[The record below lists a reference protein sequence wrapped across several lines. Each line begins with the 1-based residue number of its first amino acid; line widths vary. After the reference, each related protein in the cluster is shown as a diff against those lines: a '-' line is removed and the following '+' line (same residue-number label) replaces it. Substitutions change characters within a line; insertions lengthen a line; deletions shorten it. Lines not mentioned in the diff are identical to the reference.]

1 MLLFFADRMEL
12 LTPSSDI
19 VDMNLKIIHTECR
32 RESLL
37 IAFKGERKGGCEPDY
52 HILQQEIQRVFKGR
66 DNVDI
71 GGSCFVEDKEGNWFR
86 GKVLEKKGHFFET
99 FLIDTGQVVMVEE
112 VHVASAC
119 DKFFQLPPMIV
130 CGIFANI
137 VPLRE
142 KWSPKAINYFSSL
155 VGLEVTGRVEAV
167 TSYQL
172 FILEVPKIIS
182 DVLELNLGK
191 LADRDS
197 FRLIVEMLKVFPP
210 QFRTLPQ
217 FLQQKLS
224 VQELLSFSN
233 PEKPSDSSWL
243 FSDVLFPNL
252 PADSRVSVKITTA
265 ESPSKFYCQIQKW
278 QKELE
283 NLTEAMCLYYEDIST
298 RSNTFS
304 DSLGQ
309 FCAAKRKNGQW
320 HRGVIRQLLPDLSV
334 KVWFMDFGNIEA
346 VPSSCVKKLLAEFM
360 SLPMISFPCAL
371 SCFGNDD
378 KAVIKLQLKRFIQAL
393 AGQNSVC
400 IYVNSFDAS
409 DHLYYIT
416 LPGENFGINTEH
428 PEKLNEG
435 AALCVS
441 PLETKITNIG
451 VSCRAHAVCFTRSS
465 HKSCESF
472 AGNRQTKN
480 CLPEWGESLSS
491 HCKRVEMQMN
501 SHHAA
506 FVVYVINPS
515 NFWIQMC
522 AYQNEFQ
529 ALTENIADVYNQC
542 GAEERVLKN
551 PEPGLLCCAR
561 YSKDGHYYR
570 GIVTEVLD
578 VNVTVY
584 FLDFGNTDLVPS
596 YDVKTLLPEF
606 SSLPA
611 LAMCCELACA
621 FPVDDM
627 WVKKENDFFKE
638 VVSNRVLL
646 FQVIGKHGN
655 KYTVNAL
662 YNIASQKCSVAAL
675 MVQAG
680 YAEYW
685 ERRSDSALKVS
696 KKFRARNQ
704 SRSRQKHV
712 NALCAS
718 KTYKNST
725 SRSRQVVQKEKTVS
739 MPSVLRKSVTR
750 SLFGKDVLSEGRKP
764 EPEEKIHYK
773 EFVFKPGAVFEVVCS
788 YSVSPADFSCQL
800 QNKLPEL
807 DSLMKQIQTYY
818 KEHTHPY
825 KTGQVAC
832 VVKCP
837 KDGKWYRAAVV
848 QQISPDEV
856 DVIFVDYGYRERVVL
871 NDLQAI
877 LPDFLTLESQAFQ
890 CALRNV
896 PLQTDAFNWPEE
908 VCRHFKDFIS
918 ASVGPLTCTVYALVL
933 SSSSLCNIVDL
944 QTPFVG
950 AEEFLRECGLNHSDC
965 IELQKLVPLGSLYSF
980 FYSTFNIKIGSE
992 EEIYI
997 THIHSFSKFYCQLN
1011 RNTET
1016 IEALMKKV
1024 SEMSKLADRAKC
1036 YTSNMRLCIARY
1048 FEDGLFYRALV
1059 SPMKST
1065 SYLYADFVDFG
1076 NKQMTERD
1084 QVMPLPDSATDLIFT
1099 PMQAIKCRLSDFREK
1114 NVPAGVIRWFE
1125 ETFLGKLLRAVIV
1138 SRESNGQI
1146 VVELYDEQLQVG
1158 QKIEEKI
1165 LEELAVVTD
1174 YTERYAGN
1182 HEVAHHVE
1190 VDKEVKEGNAKNHGR
1205 IELETKLVRQ
1215 VRNYC
1220 QTDAEQHF
1228 GDEEQADGS
1237 THDLHSESSSPLSSE
1252 DSEEPLFRET
1262 VCTVL
1267 ERREKHLDGKPAS
1280 LSQCYPSDLN
1290 GIAINAP
1297 SESCT
1302 KQPTSTGQQEKSNE
1316 NVSELT
1322 SLPPRDIQMNSEV
1335 EVYISHINNP
1345 SSFYIQFVE
1354 DENLII
1360 QLEEELNESV
1370 VNSHRESGLDE
1381 LRVGDLILAEHAADS
1396 FYYRAVI
1403 KALKSGNSYEVEF
1416 IDYGNTAVV
1425 SPSKIC
1431 GIQRKL
1437 LTFPRLSTH
1446 CFLSKV
1452 KTSDESWTDEG
1463 TSYFLS
1469 KINGKPVT
1477 CKFTERHG
1485 EQWEVEIICDGKS
1498 LSYDLQQRKGKAGL
1512 QNKPVHDWESMP
1524 KQIQVTNESA
1534 QGVPTLSMNGLGDQ
1548 GENCAVNMKNTSE
1561 THIDI
1566 PPQDLSS
1573 EQVER
1578 AEVMNVS
1585 VDGEFN
1591 VQLVRNLQ
1599 ILNDLNVMLVKEA
1612 QVSGL
1617 LTVENI
1623 EEGLECMTKSER
1635 NLKWYRSKVIKMFI
1649 REKLML
1655 VYFIDYGNCEV
1666 VSLNNAKSLSNEM
1679 KRIPKQAVFC
1689 EWVWFKKLNIPFV
1702 PIVNALLSREIR
1714 ILFLR
1719 YLESSL
1725 IWEVEILI
1733 GEFLLIEYLDQ
1744 PSSLCQTIGSEKS
1757 GNVGCKE
1764 FAKSVRLNSVT
1775 WIPLQSDRRYPG
1787 FATMVTDPSN
1797 FCVQFEDTFD
1807 CMKKLTLLLSD
1818 IPENLPALPEE
1829 SVAPGTSCLIQFGVD
1844 AQWNRAE
1851 ISEVTSQ
1858 SVVLTF
1864 IDYGFLKS
1872 IPYSAIHKLKVI
1884 PEALSYLPRLA
1895 YSCSLHGMLPAAG
1908 EYWSSEAKLLFQE
1921 LLGKPGLIF
1930 HFNHY
1935 GSGMRLEVDVLY
1947 GESNLA
1953 HSLVAAGHAIYSTSG
1968 CSLTPLDRNESAKLH
1983 LQPNTNSNCSRSC
1996 ELDCN

>member
-1 MLLFFADRMEL
+1 MLDRMEL
-12 LTPSSDI
+12 LSPSADI
-19 VDMNLKIIHTECR
+19 VDVNLKIIHTECS

-37 IAFKGERKGGCEPDY
+37 IAFKGERKGSCEPDY
-52 HILQQEIQRVFKGR
+52 QILQQEIQRVFKAK

-86 GKVLEKKGHFFET
+86 GKVLEKRGHIFET

-130 CGIFANI
+130 WGVFANI
-137 VPLRE
+137 VPLGE

-155 VGLEVTGRVEAV
+155 VGLEVTGHMKAV

-172 FILEVPKIIS
+172 FVLEVPKIIG

-191 LADRDS
+191 LMDRDC
-197 FRLIVEMLKVFPP
+197 FCLIVEMLKAFPP
-210 QFRTLPQ
+210 QFRTVPQ
-217 FLQQKLS
+217 FLQQKRS
-224 VQELLSFSN
+224 VEELLSFGN
-233 PEKPSDSSWL
+233 PQKPSDSWL

-252 PADSRVSVKITTA
+252 PADSRVSVKITA
-265 ESPSKFYCQIQKW
+265 VESPSKFYCQMQKW

-283 NLTEAMCLYYEDIST
+283 NLTKAMCMYYEDIST
-298 RSNTFS
+298 KNNTCS
-304 DSLGQ
+304 DCLGQ

-334 KVWFMDFGNIEA
+334 EVWFMDFGNIEA
-346 VPSSCVKKLLAEFM
+346 VPSSCIQKLLAEFM

-371 SCFGNDD
+371 SCFRNHD
-378 KAVIKLQLKRFIQAL
+378 KAVIKPQLKRFIRAL

-400 IYVNSFDAS
+400 VYVNSFDAS
-409 DHLYYIT
+409 DHLYYIS
-416 LPGENFGINTEH
+416 LADENFGINTEH
-428 PEKLNEG
+428 PEKLNE
-435 AALCVS
+435 ASALCVS
-441 PLETKITNIG
+441 PLETKITSIG
-451 VSCRAHAVCFTRSS
+451 VSCKAHTVCFTPSS
-465 HKSCESF
+465 HDLCENLS
-472 AGNRQTKN
+472 GNRQTKN
-480 CLPEWGESLSS
+480 CLPEWSESLSN
-491 HCKRVEMQMN
+491 HCKYLEMQMN

-515 NFWIQMC
+515 NFWIQTC

-584 FLDFGNTDLVPS
+584 FLDFGNTDTVPS

-606 SSLPA
+606 SNLPA

-621 FPVDDM
+621 FPVDDT

-638 VVSNRVLL
+638 VVSNRVLM
-646 FQVIGKHGN
+646 FQVIGKQGN

-662 YNIASQKCSVAAL
+662 YSVASEKRSVAAL

-685 ERRSDSALKVS
+685 EKPDSAVNVP
-696 KKFRARNQ
+696 KKIQARNK
-704 SRSRQKHV
+704 SRSRHKHV
-712 NALCAS
+712 NAWYAS
-718 KTYKNST
+718 KTQRNNT
-725 SRSRQVVQKEKTVS
+725 SQNRQVVHKEKTLS
-739 MPSVLRKSVTR
+739 MPSVLRKSVTLP
-750 SLFGKDVLSEGRKP
+750 SFGKGVISENHKL
-764 EPEEKIHYK
+764 EPEEKIRYK

-807 DSLMKQIQTYY
+807 DTLMKQIQTYY
-818 KEHTHPY
+818 KKHTHPY
-825 KTGQVAC
+825 QTGQIAC

-848 QQISPDEV
+848 QQVSPSEV

-918 ASVGPLTCTVYALVL
+918 TSVGPLTCTVYALVL
-933 SSSSLCNIVDL
+933 LSPSSLCNIVDL
-944 QTPFVG
+944 RTPFVG

-965 IELQKLVPLGSLYSF
+965 IELQRLLPLGSLYSF

-1011 RNTET
+1011 RNTDT
-1016 IEALMKKV
+1016 VEALMKKV
-1024 SEMSKLADRAKC
+1024 SETSKLLDHTKC

-1059 SPMKST
+1059 TPMKST
-1065 SYLYADFVDFG
+1065 PYLYADFVDFG

-1174 YTERYAGN
+1174 YTEQFAGN
-1182 HEVAHHVE
+1182 HQVE
-1190 VDKEVKEGNAKNHGR
+1190 GDKEVNEGNAKNRGR
-1205 IELETKLVRQ
+1205 NKLKTTQVRQ
-1215 VRNYC
+1215 VHKYC
-1220 QTDAEQHF
+1220 QTGAEQDF
-1228 GDEEQADGS
+1228 GDEEQTDGS
-1237 THDLHSESSSPLSSE
+1237 MCELKSESSRPFSLE
-1252 DSEEPLFRET
+1252 DSEEPDFRET
-1262 VCTVL
+1262 VCAVL
-1267 ERREKHLDGKPAS
+1267 EHKEKTLDGKSAS
-1280 LSQCYPSDLN
+1280 LSQCHLSDLN
-1290 GIAINAP
+1290 GITINAP
-1297 SESCT
+1297 SEPYT
-1302 KQPTSTGQQEKSNE
+1302 ERPTNTGQWGRSSE
-1316 NVSELT
+1316 NVSELI
-1322 SLPPRDIQMNSEV
+1322 SLSPRDIQVNSEV
-1335 EVYISHINNP
+1335 QVYVSHINNP

-1354 DENLII
+1354 DENLVI
-1360 QLEEELNESV
+1360 QLEEELNESML
-1370 VNSHRESGLDE
+1370 NTHRENGLDE
-1381 LRVGDLILAEHAADS
+1381 LRVGDLILAEDAADS

-1403 KALKSGNSYEVEF
+1403 KALRSGDSYEVEF

-1437 LTFPRLSTH
+1437 LTFPRLSIH

-1452 KTSDESWTDEG
+1452 KPSDGSWTDED

-1469 KINGKPVT
+1469 KINSKPVT
-1477 CKFTERHG
+1477 CKFIEQHG
-1485 EQWEVEIICDGKS
+1485 EQWEVDINCDGES
-1498 LSYDLQQRKGKAGL
+1498 LSYDLPQRKGKIEL
-1512 QNKPVHDWESMP
+1512 QNKPVHDWESIA
-1524 KQIQVTNESA
+1524 KEIQVTDDNPWD
-1534 QGVPTLSMNGLGDQ
+1534 GKCMNGL
-1548 GENCAVNMKNTSE
+1548 ENQREDSATKMKNTLE
-1561 THIDI
+1561 THLYI
-1566 PPQDLSS
+1566 PPQDLNS

-1578 AEVMNVS
+1578 AEIMNVS
-1585 VDGEFN
+1585 LGGEFN

-1599 ILNDLNVMLVKEA
+1599 VLNELNVMLVKEA
-1612 QVSGL
+1612 QVSDL
-1617 LTVENI
+1617 LAVECI

-1635 NLKWYRSKVIKMFI
+1635 NLKWYRSKVIKVFI

-1655 VYFIDYGNCEV
+1655 VYFIDYGNYEV
-1666 VSLNNAKSLSNEM
+1666 VSLNNAKILSNEM

-1689 EWVWFKKLNIPFV
+1689 EWVWFKKRSIPFV
-1702 PIVNALLSREIR
+1702 PVVNALLNHEIR

-1719 YLESSL
+1719 YLESSH

-1744 PSSLCQTIGSEKS
+1744 PLSLCQTIRLEKCI
-1757 GNVGCKE
+1757 NVDCKE
-1764 FAKSVRLNSVT
+1764 FAKCVRINSIT
-1775 WIPLQSDRRYPG
+1775 WTPLQSGRRYPG

-1797 FCVQFEDTFD
+1797 FYVQFEDTFD
-1807 CMKKLTLLLSD
+1807 CMKKLTLLLPD
-1818 IPENLPALPEE
+1818 VPENLPDLPEE
-1829 SVAPGTSCLIQFGVD
+1829 CVAPGTSCLIQLGLE

-1858 SVVLTF
+1858 SVVLRF

-1895 YSCSLHGMLPAAG
+1895 YSCSLHGTVPAAG

-1935 GSGMRLEVDVLY
+1935 GPGMRLEVDVLY
-1947 GESNLA
+1947 EESNIA
-1953 HSLVAAGHAIYSTSG
+1953 HSLVAAGHAVYSTSG
-1968 CSLTPLDRNESAKLH
+1968 CSLTFS
-1983 LQPNTNSNCSRSC
+1983 
-1996 ELDCN
+1996 

>member
-12 LTPSSDI
+12 PTPSPDI
-19 VDMNLKIIHTECR
+19 ADMNLKIIHTECS

-52 HILQQEIQRVFKGR
+52 HILQQEIQHVFKAK

-71 GGSCFVEDKEGNWFR
+71 GGSCLVEDKEGNWFR
-86 GKVLEKKGHFFET
+86 GKVLEKRGHFFET

-130 CGIFANI
+130 WGIFANI
-137 VPLRE
+137 VPHGE
-142 KWSPKAINYFSSL
+142 KWGPKAINYFSSL
-155 VGLEVTGRVEAV
+155 VGLEVTGHVEAV
-167 TSYQL
+167 TSCQL

-191 LADRDS
+191 LMDRDS
-197 FRLIVEMLKVFPP
+197 FCLIVEMLKAFSP
-210 QFRTLPQ
+210 QFRTVPQ
-217 FLQQKLS
+217 FLQQKRS
-224 VQELLSFSN
+224 VQELCSFSSN
-233 PEKPSDSSWL
+233 PEKPSDSWL

-252 PADSRVSVKITTA
+252 PTDSRVSVKITAA

-283 NLTEAMCLYYEDIST
+283 NLTEAMCLYYEDTST
-298 RSNTFS
+298 KINTFS

-334 KVWFMDFGNIEA
+334 EVWFMDFGNIEA
-346 VPSSCVKKLLAEFM
+346 VPSSCVQKLLAEFM

-371 SCFGNDD
+371 SYFANRD
-378 KAVIKLQLKRFIQAL
+378 KAVTKLQLKRFIQAL

-416 LPGENFGINTEH
+416 LPDENFEMDTKN

-441 PLETKITNIG
+441 PLENKITSIG
-451 VSCRAHAVCFTRSS
+451 VSCKAHAVCFTRSS
-465 HKSCESF
+465 HNSCENLSE
-472 AGNRQTKN
+472 NRQTKN
-480 CLPEWGESLSS
+480 CLPERGESLSS

-515 NFWIQMC
+515 NFWIQTC

-584 FLDFGNTDLVPS
+584 FLDFGNTDVVPS
-596 YDVKTLLPEF
+596 YDVKMLLPEF
-606 SSLPA
+606 SDLPA
-611 LAMCCELACA
+611 LAMCCELACT

-627 WVKKENDFFKE
+627 WVKKENDFFKK
-638 VVSNRVLL
+638 VVSNKVLM

-685 ERRSDSALKVS
+685 ERSDSALNVS
-696 KKFRARNQ
+696 KKFQARNQ

-712 NALCAS
+712 NARCTS
-718 KTYKNST
+718 KTYKNSAAQN
-725 SRSRQVVQKEKTVS
+725 RQVVQKEKILS
-739 MPSVLRKSVTR
+739 MPSVLRKSATP
-750 SLFGKDVLSEGRKP
+750 SSFGKDVLSESHKL
-764 EPEEKIHYK
+764 EPEEEIHYK

-807 DSLMKQIQTYY
+807 DTLMKQIQTYY

-825 KTGQVAC
+825 KTGQIAC

-848 QQISPDEV
+848 QQVSPNEV

-933 SSSSLCNIVDL
+933 LSPSSLCNIVDL
-944 QTPFVG
+944 QTPLVG
-950 AEEFLRECGLNHSDC
+950 TEEFLRECGLNHSDC
-965 IELQKLVPLGSLYSF
+965 IELQRLIPLGSLYSF
-980 FYSTFNIKIGSE
+980 FYSSFNIKIGSE

-1024 SEMSKLADRAKC
+1024 SETSKLSDHTKC

-1099 PMQAIKCRLSDFREK
+1099 PMQAIKCCLSDFREK

-1146 VVELYDEQLQVG
+1146 VVELYDKQLQVG

-1165 LEELAVVTD
+1165 LEELAVVAD
-1174 YTERYAGN
+1174 YTEKFVGSHR
-1182 HEVAHHVE
+1182 VMHHGKG
-1190 VDKEVKEGNAKNHGR
+1190 DKKVNEGNAKNHGR
-1205 IELETKLVRQ
+1205 IELKTKPARHVLK
-1215 VRNYC
+1215 YC
-1220 QTDAEQHF
+1220 QTDAEQDF
-1228 GDEEQADGS
+1228 RDEEQAGGS
-1237 THDLHSESSSPLSSE
+1237 TDKLHSDSSRPLSSE
-1252 DSEEPLFRET
+1252 NSEEPDFPKT

-1267 ERREKHLDGKPAS
+1267 EHREKPLDGKPAS
-1280 LSQCYPSDLN
+1280 LSQCHPSDLN
-1290 GIAINAP
+1290 RIAINAP

-1302 KQPTSTGQQEKSNE
+1302 ERQTNTGQQRRSNQ

-1322 SLPPRDIQMNSEV
+1322 SLPPRDIQVNSEV

-1370 VNSHRESGLDE
+1370 VNTHHETGLDE

-1431 GIQRKL
+1431 GIRRKL
-1437 LTFPRLSTH
+1437 LTFPRLSIH

-1452 KTSDESWTDEG
+1452 KTPDESWTDEA

-1477 CKFTERHG
+1477 CKLTEQHG
-1485 EQWEVEIICDGKS
+1485 EQWEVDIICDGKS
-1498 LSYDLQQRKGKAGL
+1498 LSYDLQQRKGKTGL
-1512 QNKPVHDWESMP
+1512 QNKAVHNWESMP
-1524 KQIQVTNESA
+1524 KQIQVTNDNP
-1534 QGVPTLSMNGLGDQ
+1534 QDGMSMNGLGDQ
-1548 GENCAVNMKNTSE
+1548 REDCTAEMKSSSG
-1561 THIDI
+1561 THLDI
-1566 PPQDLSS
+1566 PPQDLNS

-1578 AEVMNVS
+1578 AEIMNIS
-1585 VDGEFN
+1585 VGGEFY

-1612 QVSGL
+1612 QVSGM

-1666 VSLNNAKSLSNEM
+1666 VSLNNAKILSNEI
-1679 KRIPKQAVFC
+1679 KSIPKQAVFC
-1689 EWVWFKKLNIPFV
+1689 EWVWFKKQNIPFV
-1702 PIVNALLSREIR
+1702 PVVNALLNSEIR

-1719 YLESSL
+1719 YLESSH

-1733 GEFLLIEYLDQ
+1733 GEFLLLEYLDQ
-1744 PSSLCQTIGSEKS
+1744 PSSLCQTIGLERSR
-1757 GNVGCKE
+1757 NVVCKE
-1764 FAKSVRLNSVT
+1764 FTKYVRINSIT
-1775 WIPLQSDRRYPG
+1775 WAPLQSGRRYPG

-1807 CMKKLTLLLSD
+1807 CMKKLTSLLSVV
-1818 IPENLPALPEE
+1818 PENLPVLPEE
-1829 SVAPGTSCLIQFGVD
+1829 FVAPGTSCLIQFGLE

-1858 SVVLTF
+1858 SVVLRF

-1895 YSCSLHGMLPAAG
+1895 YSCSLHGMVPAAG

-1947 GESNLA
+1947 EGSNLA
-1953 HSLVAAGHAIYSTSG
+1953 HSLVAAGHAVYSTSG
-1968 CSLTPLDRNESAKLH
+1968 CSLTPAGRNQSAKMH
-1983 LQPNTNSNCSRSC
+1983 LQPKTNANCSRIC
-1996 ELDCN
+1996 ELDYN